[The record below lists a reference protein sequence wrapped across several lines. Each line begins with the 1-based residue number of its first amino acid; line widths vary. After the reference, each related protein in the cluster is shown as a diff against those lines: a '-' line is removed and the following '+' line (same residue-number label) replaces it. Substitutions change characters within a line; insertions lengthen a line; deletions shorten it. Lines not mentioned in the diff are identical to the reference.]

1 MSAPATHPAPTPEL
15 PPQRIGRIR
24 TLLLDWYD
32 DNGEDFPWRTGRD
45 PYAALVAAVCSQQT
59 QMARV
64 LPAWER
70 WMAAFPTL
78 QAAAEAPRADALRVW
93 GRSGYPR
100 RATALRDAARS
111 CVREHGG
118 RLPRDPQALLALPG
132 VGPFTAA
139 IVRCFGFGDDA
150 AAVDTN
156 VVRVIGRLVYG
167 HLQPATETPP
177 DAIEARAQ
185 RLLRPGTAARWNAAL
200 MSYGARVCTPR
211 PRCHACVVAHLCA
224 ARPRFAAGE
233 RAQPVRA
240 QGRFE
245 VSDRQ
250 WRGRI
255 LRRLRAH
262 DGPLRTSEL
271 YDALTATPAERTRV
285 RRLLRALSA
294 ERLAWSRGGW
304 CGLGDPPDAREDSD
318 DLS

>member
-1 MSAPATHPAPTPEL
+1 MSAPATHAAPTPGL
-15 PPQRIGRIR
+15 TPQRIGRIR
-24 TLLLDWYD
+24 TLLLDW
-32 DNGEDFPWRTGRD
+32 NEANSEDFPWRTGRD

-78 QAAAEAPRADALRVW
+78 RAAAEAPRAEALRVW
-93 GRSGYPR
+93 GRAGYPR
-100 RATALRDAARS
+100 RATALRDAARR

-118 RLPRDPQALLALPG
+118 RLPRDPEALLALPG

-139 IVRCFGFGDDA
+139 IVRCFGFGDDVP
-150 AAVDTN
+150 AVDTN
-156 VVRVIGRLVYG
+156 VVRVIGRLVHG

-177 DAIEARAQ
+177 AAIEAWAR

-200 MSYGARVCTPR
+200 MGYGAQVCTPR
-211 PRCHACVVAHLCA
+211 PHCDACVVAHLCA
-224 ARPRFAAGE
+224 ARPRFDSGE
-233 RAQPVRA
+233 RAEPVSA

-245 VSDRQ
+245 GSDRQ

-255 LRRLRAH
+255 LRCLRAQ
-262 DGPLRTSEL
+262 DGALRTSEL

-285 RRLLRALSA
+285 RGLLRALSA

-304 CGLGDPPDAREDSD
+304 CGLGDAPGAREAADRMS
-318 DLS
+318 